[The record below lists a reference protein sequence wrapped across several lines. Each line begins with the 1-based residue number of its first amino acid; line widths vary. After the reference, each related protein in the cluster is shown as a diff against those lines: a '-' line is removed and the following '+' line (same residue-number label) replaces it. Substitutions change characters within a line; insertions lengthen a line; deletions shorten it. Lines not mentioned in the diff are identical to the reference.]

1 MKWYLK
7 VIKQYAD
14 FSGRARRKEL
24 WIFVLLNGIF
34 ANTIMVFENVLG
46 ITAFNFA
53 NATTIFEN
61 VLGTATPDLYGN
73 MGFGWLY
80 LTYNLA
86 VLIPSL
92 AVGVRRFHDI
102 GKSGWNYFVGLIP
115 LAGIIILLVWFCKN
129 GQIGENKWGANPKN

>member
-7 VIKQYAD
+7 VLKQYAD
-14 FSGRARRKEL
+14 FSGRAGRKEL
-24 WIFVLLNGIF
+24 WIFVLFNGIF
-34 ANTIMVFENVLG
+34 ANAIMVLENVLG
-46 ITAFNFA
+46 ITAFDFGYV
-53 NATTIFEN
+53 TMIFDS
-61 VLGTATPDLYGN
+61 VLGTETPDLYGN

-92 AVGVRRFHDI
+92 AVGVRRFHDT

-115 LAGIIILLVWFCKN
+115 LAGIIILLVWFCKD
-129 GQIGENKWGANPKN
+129 GQADENKWGTNPKN

>member
-7 VIKQYAD
+7 VIKHYAD
-14 FSGRARRKEL
+14 FSGRASRKEL
-24 WIFVLLNGIF
+24 WMFVLLNGIF
-34 ANTIMVFENVLG
+34 ANAIMVLENVLG
-46 ITAFNFA
+46 ITAFDFA
-53 NATTIFEN
+53 IF
-61 VLGTATPDLYGN
+61 LGKTTPDLFGN
-73 MGFGWLY
+73 MGFGWLF

-115 LAGIIILLVWFCKN
+115 LAGVIILLVWFCKN
-129 GQIGENKWGANPKN
+129 GQAVENKWGTNPKN